1 MTPIALTITGI
12 TPLLCGR
19 PTEGSPDH
27 RSPEEHASLKLY
39 RSSDGRPVIPGLNL
53 FRCLAGA
60 AASIQRSAAEVVHA
74 LGISQSV
81 LPIDAPAGWLVD
93 TRIVRDRTTGMR
105 VLCHRPRFDAWRL
118 QALLQ
123 VDEDL
128 LPLTDART
136 LVVAAG
142 DRVGLG
148 DFRPD
153 RHGPFGRFAITG
165 WETP

>member
-1 MTPIALTITGI
+1 MTPIAVTISGI

-19 PTEGSPDH
+19 PSTATPDH
-27 RSPEEHASLKLY
+27 RTPEEQASLKLY
-39 RSSDGRPVIPGLNL
+39 RGSDGWPIIPGLNL

-60 AASIQRSAAEVVHA
+60 ASSIQRSAVEVVHA

-105 VLCHRPRFDAWRL
+105 VLCHRPRFDVWRL
-118 QALLQ
+118 SALLQ
-123 VDEDL
+123 VDDDL
-128 LPLTDART
+128 LPLTQARA
-136 LVVAAG
+136 LVDAAG

-153 RHGPFGRFAITG
+153 RGGPFGRFVVTR
-165 WETP
+165 WDWS